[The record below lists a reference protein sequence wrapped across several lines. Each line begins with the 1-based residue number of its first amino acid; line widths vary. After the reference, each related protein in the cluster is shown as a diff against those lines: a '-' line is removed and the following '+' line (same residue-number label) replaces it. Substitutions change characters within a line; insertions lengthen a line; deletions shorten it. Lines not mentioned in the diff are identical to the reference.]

1 MYTRFSTVQLALLL
15 VTSVGGALVAGTV
28 LGRRRRHGSHDG
40 SDGPE
45 GVLQAALLG
54 LVGLLLAFGLSMAV
68 DRFENRRE
76 IVVREAN
83 ALGTTYLRAQLLDEP
98 ARSVSLALL
107 QRYAGVA
114 VALAGVPPR
123 SATFEA
129 NAAEL
134 AALQQDLWAAAGPAV
149 RDRPVDTAPRLY
161 VDALN
166 GLIDAHTD
174 RVASLR
180 NGVPGS
186 VVAVEI
192 LAAALGVGVLAFH
205 LAASGRSAVSA
216 PLVAGLIIVILFV
229 TFDLDRPR
237 RGFIHVPDAP
247 LRDVQASMA
256 TGPGAAGS

>member
-107 QRYAGVA
+107 QRYAA

-134 AALQQDLWAAAGPAV
+134 AALQQDLWARRGP
-149 RDRPVDTAPRLY
+149 PCGT
-161 VDALN
+161 
-166 GLIDAHTD
+166 
-174 RVASLR
+174 
-180 NGVPGS
+180 
-186 VVAVEI
+186 
-192 LAAALGVGVLAFH
+192 
-205 LAASGRSAVSA
+205 GRSTPHRACTS
-216 PLVAGLIIVILFV
+216 
-229 TFDLDRPR
+229 TR
-237 RGFIHVPDAP
+237 
-247 LRDVQASMA
+247 S
-256 TGPGAAGS
+256 TG